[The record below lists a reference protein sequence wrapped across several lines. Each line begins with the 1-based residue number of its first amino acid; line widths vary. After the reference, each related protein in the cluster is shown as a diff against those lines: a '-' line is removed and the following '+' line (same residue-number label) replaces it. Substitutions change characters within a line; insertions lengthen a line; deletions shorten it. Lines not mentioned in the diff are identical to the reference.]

1 MGNVRTNKKEAKIKE
16 EIMKK
21 ALSLLLAALMLLS
34 VLTAC
39 GPQSGSESTDPPAD
53 KTTPPHPP
61 KAAGTTI
68 NSKNMKTTHLKTKT
82 PYCTHSHHCPS

>member
-1 MGNVRTNKKEAKIKE
+1 
-16 EIMKK
+16 MKK

-53 KTTPPHPP
+53 KTDAAPPLSL
-61 KAAGTTI
+61 I
-68 NSKNMKTTHLKTKT
+68 NIRRSRRLLTSRSRWA
-82 PYCTHSHHCPS
+82 PYD